1 MDLIEDM
8 DEGLRGDILT
18 VADWI
23 VEAKVVSALTGAGI
37 SVESGI
43 PDFRSKDGLWSKY
56 DPAEYASVYNFIEDP
71 AKVWNMLHELID
83 TVEGADPNPAHL
95 ALAELE
101 AMGKLDGIITQ
112 NVDSLHQRAGSKK
125 VIEFHGHNRDMR
137 CQTCGKVYDVKKRL
151 EETPARCECGGYLRP
166 NAVLFDEQ
174 IPTEA
179 MMSARDLA
187 SRTDVMIVVG
197 TSAVVA
203 PASYMPYLTKANDGK
218 IVQVDV
224 MVTQLTGDVD
234 LSLFGKA
241 GTIVPALVK
250 AVKDKM
256 E

>member
-1 MDLIEDM
+1 MTEGL

-23 VEAKVVSALTGAGI
+23 MEAKTVSALTGAGI

-43 PDFRSKDGLWSKY
+43 PDFRSKGGLWSKY
-56 DPAEYASVYNFIEDP
+56 DPAEYASIYNFIEDP
-71 AKVWNMLHELID
+71 AEVWNMLHELID

-95 ALAELE
+95 ALVELE
-101 AMGKLDGIITQ
+101 SMGKLDGIITQ
-112 NVDSLHQRAGSKK
+112 NVDSLHQRAGSKM

-137 CQTCGKVYDVKKRL
+137 CQTCGKIYDIKKRH

-179 MMSARDLA
+179 MTSARDLA
-187 SRTDVMIVVG
+187 SRTDVMLVIG

-203 PASYMPYLTKANDGK
+203 PASYMPYLAKANGGK
-218 IVQVDV
+218 IVQVDLE
-224 MVTQLTGDVD
+224 VTQLTDDVD

-241 GTIVPALVK
+241 GTVVPALVK
-250 AVKDKM
+250 AIKEKM
-256 E
+256 K